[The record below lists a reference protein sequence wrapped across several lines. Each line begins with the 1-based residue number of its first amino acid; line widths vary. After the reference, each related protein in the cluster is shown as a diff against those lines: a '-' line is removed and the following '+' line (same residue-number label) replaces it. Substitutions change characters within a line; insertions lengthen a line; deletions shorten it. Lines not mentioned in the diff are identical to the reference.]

1 MHFEQDNILEDIVNY
16 SDNFDEVPIEND
28 ETNEIKDISDCE
40 AITQEELAAAF
51 LASFYNGRTSQS
63 SLSDYLKLFHLFYIL

>member
-40 AITQEELAAAF
+40 AITQEELASKF
-51 LASFYNGRTSQS
+51 SQQ
-63 SLSDYLKLFHLFYIL
+63 LYLVT